1 MFGEF
6 KKNQEGAGKPEIK
19 TDKGGTGEGE
29 RKSKK
34 KSEVLIIEEGGGGNE
49 IEIEKREMESA
60 LKQREET
67 IT

>member
-6 KKNQEGAGKPEIK
+6 KKNQEGAGKAEIK

-34 KSEVLIIEEGGGGNE
+34 KSEVIIIEEGGGVSE
-49 IEIEKREMESA
+49 SEIEKKEMAST